1 VAILHLHAA
10 SFSWPRNGRSILLSE
25 ESVCAPEHQG
35 SAELPRTP
43 LSRSSKN
50 DPLWEV
56 QRTRKKSQ
64 DLKPRLF
71 HGCSLDW
78 PGLSRKRYRTLQEEM
93 PDSPGRNA
101 GLSRKKCRTLQEKI
115 PDSPGRNA
123 GLSRKY
129 VLEFFL
135 QTRGFCERRSCAPVC
150 VLLYCCLLTTEV

>member
-1 VAILHLHAA
+1 MMGYKARRVPHMDNLCIPGGY
-10 SFSWPRNGRSILLSE
+10 FWGRTSE
-25 ESVCAPEHQG
+25 NSVKAKF
-35 SAELPRTP
+35 AEFYFL
-43 LSRSSKN
+43 K
-50 DPLWEV
+50 V

-101 GLSRKKCRTLQEKI
+101 GLSRKKCRTLQEEM

-135 QTRGFCERRSCAPVC
+135 QTIGFCERRSCAPV
-150 VLLYCCLLTTEV
+150 VILLLLTNRGLNIA

>member
-1 VAILHLHAA
+1 MPVH
-10 SFSWPRNGRSILLSE
+10 SPGPMRNFREWMID
-25 ESVCAPEHQG
+25 
-35 SAELPRTP
+35 ELRGT
-43 LSRSSKN
+43 LYTRSSKN

-78 PGLSRKRYRTLQEEM
+78 PGLSRKRYRTLQEKI
-93 PDSPGRNA
+93 PDSPGKDT
-101 GLSRKKCRTLQEKI
+101 GLSRKKCRTLQEEIPDSPGKI

-129 VLEFFL
+129 VLEF
-135 QTRGFCERRSCAPVC
+135 SCKP
-150 VLLYCCLLTTEV
+150 